1 MLLENYR
8 DSKLKV
14 LYQKLTR
21 SDFKGGMDDE
31 YIVTL
36 LYAMRCL
43 DSSMRNYDQIP
54 ERHFVDYAKELIRIY
69 ETCEN
74 EEMNNT
80 SIMAYARAMLKCMKE
95 KQLKYK
101 DIHKM
106 STWDL
111 INSVNAYVTQ
121 I

>member
-8 DSKLKV
+8 DSKLKE
-14 LYQKLTR
+14 LYRRLTR
-21 SDFKGGMDDE
+21 SDLKGGMEDE

-43 DSSMRNYDQIP
+43 DSSMKDYDLIP
-54 ERHFVDYAKELIRIY
+54 EKYFVNYAKELIRIY
-69 ETCEN
+69 ETCES
-74 EEMNNT
+74 EGTNNI
-80 SIMAYARAMLKCMKE
+80 SIMAYARAMLRYMKE

-106 STWDL
+106 STYDL
-111 INSVNAYVTQ
+111 INSVSEYLE
-121 I
+121 